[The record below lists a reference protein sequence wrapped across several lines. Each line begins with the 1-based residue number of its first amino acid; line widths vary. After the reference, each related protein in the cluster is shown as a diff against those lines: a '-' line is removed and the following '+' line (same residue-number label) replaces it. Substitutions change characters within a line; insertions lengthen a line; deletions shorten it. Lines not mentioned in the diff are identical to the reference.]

1 MSGKLIVE
9 VVSASVGKDGSKL
22 WDKLEQASIKGAN
35 AARGVA
41 RQRRMGCTG
50 SLLPAAARRAA
61 ASGAWRELRRVLRR
75 AVELRDGNELQ
86 KVRCAVGTARQ
97 SAAEN

>member
-22 WDKLEQASIKGAN
+22 WDKLEQASIKGAD

-41 RQRRMGCTG
+41 RQRRIGVHRFPLAVRGAARRCVG
-50 SLLPAAARRAA
+50 RLARAEARAAAR
-61 ASGAWRELRRVLRR
+61 SGAARR
-75 AVELRDGNELQ
+75 Q
-86 KVRCAVGTARQ
+86 
-97 SAAEN
+97 